1 MISVLLPRCCGSEPP
16 CVSVLSN
23 SVKPTTRPLP
33 ISAHSPWNPSLTDYG
48 VCLRRR
54 PVLHSATRLVVV
66 SCQERG
72 ASCTRF
78 APDFLARLSLK
89 LTRVAYYRILRR
101 VASYSHIL
109 LVLLTVAWYEDIL
122 FVKSSLTTC
131 WDLSYLLAVPRVGRL
146 SQHLFRPLKCNKSVT
161 ADNTRTS

>member
-1 MISVLLPRCCGSEPP
+1 M
-16 CVSVLSN
+16 
-23 SVKPTTRPLP
+23 
-33 ISAHSPWNPSLTDYG
+33 
-48 VCLRRR
+48 
-54 PVLHSATRLVVV
+54 

-72 ASCTRF
+72 TSCTRF